1 MIKEILVP
9 FIWTQKQ
16 KQLLT
21 KVILTIYLNQSI
33 LWYFDSLGKDSN
45 WINDPFI
52 DHNINISKYN
62 PVAGSIYFKLPRC
75 PARIRKVK
83 ILFGDKLDFKDI
95 KMPVK
100 IKDIHKN
107 KKKRY

>member
-1 MIKEILVP
+1 MVFSQIAD
-9 FIWTQKQ
+9 Q
-16 KQLLT
+16 
-21 KVILTIYLNQSI
+21 
-33 LWYFDSLGKDSN
+33 
-45 WINDPFI
+45 
-52 DHNINISKYN
+52 
-62 PVAGSIYFKLPRC
+62 C